1 MQAIKTTA
9 SVIGHIAAAAFVL
22 WIATGGPIWKGKPH
36 HQPAIKTFLPRE

>member
-9 SVIGHIAAAAFVL
+9 ALIGHILGLAFVL
-22 WIATGGPIWKGKPH
+22 WIVTGGPLWKGKPH